1 MWCGVCGGGCQVF
14 ILSQSQKK
22 LVASFFTAPECQ
34 DTLSMAMAMAM
45 VAQIPRLMDKNCWI
59 PSLGKSPKC
68 LICSD
73 SGFWTVKI
81 NSCENR
87 FLQALI
93 SLVSPSPTYQD
104 HIPNSGRSPTYVC
117 VSMCMCLCVCVR
129 SLL

>member
-1 MWCGVCGGGCQVF
+1 MCGGGCQVL
-14 ILSQSQKK
+14 IVSQSQKK
-22 LVASFFTAPECQ
+22 LVASFFTAPECRP
-34 DTLSMAMAMAM
+34 TLDIAT
-45 VAQIPRLMDKNCWI
+45 VAFLWRLREKSYQIL
-59 PSLGKSPKC
+59 SLGKSLKC

-117 VSMCMCLCVCVR
+117 VSMCMCVCVCVR